1 MVLLLDTL
9 HPTKG
14 DLVKISWQVVIEV
27 SHLGV
32 KYSGTQK
39 VSELKGDHIRELI
52 HKALKFQMWIEK
64 FNMKSKV
71 LPS

>member
-1 MVLLLDTL
+1 VVLLVDTL
-9 HPTKG
+9 HSTKG

-32 KYSGTQK
+32 KYSVTQK
-39 VSELKGDHIRELI
+39 VSELRGNHIRELI
-52 HKALKFQMWIEK
+52 HKHLKFTFDVKIK
-64 FNMKSKV
+64 NKSKV